1 MGLQEGSTR
10 EIETK
15 TWAAAAEIAPAVA
28 NTDLKQE
35 WI

>member
-1 MGLQEGSTR
+1 MALQEGSTR

-15 TWAAAAEIAPAVA
+15 AWVTAAEIAPAVA